1 MRALATAK
9 ELTVMALG
17 IVDGVI
23 FQISR
28 ILESVFDG
36 IEYRLAKNASNRMAK
51 QKMKARRHLRD
62 SKLGLYEFENGPQQR
77 QRVRQEY

>member
-1 MRALATAK
+1 
-9 ELTVMALG
+9 MALG

-51 QKMKARRHLRD
+51 QKMKAKHHLCD
-62 SKLGLYEFENGPQQR
+62 SKLGPYEFQDGPRQP
-77 QRVRQEY
+77 QRVGQEH

>member
-1 MRALATAK
+1 
-9 ELTVMALG
+9 MALG

-36 IEYRLAKNASNRMAK
+36 IEYWLAKNASNRTAK
-51 QKMKARRHLRD
+51 QKMKDKRHLRD
-62 SKLGLYEFENGPQQR
+62 STLGLYEFEGEPRER
-77 QRVRQEY
+77 QRAGQEY